1 MLTLDQIAR
10 RVSSMRREGSKYV
23 RFTDLKKGYLSNG
36 NGYIAGASYST
47 HIVGQDGKVRVNE
60 QPDKYVT
67 VIEFL
72 DTELHVKISCSC
84 GDQTYRWEWALWNR
98 GAADIEYSNG
108 DSPDINN
115 PGYRISQCK
124 HTYALYQKIRA
135 KLPLPKPTQA
145 PKPQQRQSQRKKK

>member
-1 MLTLDQIAR
+1 MLTLDQMAR
-10 RVSSMRREGSKYV
+10 RTSSLRRDGARYV

-47 HIVGQDGKVRVNE
+47 HIVTPDGKIKPND
-60 QPDKYVT
+60 QPNKYVT

-72 DTELHVKISCSC
+72 DTELHAKISCSC
-84 GDQTYRWEWALWNR
+84 GDFTYRWEWALWNR

-115 PGYRISQCK
+115 PSYKPAMCK
-124 HTYALYQKIRA
+124 HALALFKKIQS